1 MDNSF
6 YCFIQY
12 FYEPIFACNDEHNLL
27 KPLYPYENSN
37 LKVYELYRNAEVFLN
52 TSQVFPYKSYF
63 YVSYHYINDIDDIDD
78 FESKYGIGCSFE
90 IYNISD
96 FLDDIIIQIN
106 NYCSATQFHYY
117 VFITSNTSNT
127 TNYFNDKNP
136 IELFY
141 EKDKNKSLK
150 YYEFTTEEDTLEIY
164 DTFEKGLMNI
174 TIVGIGIKGYKSIA
188 IDKKENNYVGN
199 KKSYTTYIIIG
210 CIGGAIVSTIIICIV
225 VKQIKKRIENN
236 FEQKQKILVNQ
247 VEEKAKKN
255 QIGSADFAGID
266 EEKDD

>member
-1 MDNSF
+1 
-6 YCFIQY
+6 
-12 FYEPIFACNDEHNLL
+12 
-27 KPLYPYENSN
+27 
-37 LKVYELYRNAEVFLN
+37 
-52 TSQVFPYKSYF
+52 
-63 YVSYHYINDIDDIDD
+63 
-78 FESKYGIGCSFE
+78 
-90 IYNISD
+90 
-96 FLDDIIIQIN
+96 
-106 NYCSATQFHYY
+106 
-117 VFITSNTSNT
+117 
-127 TNYFNDKNP
+127 
-136 IELFY
+136 
-141 EKDKNKSLK
+141 
-150 YYEFTTEEDTLEIY
+150 
-164 DTFEKGLMNI
+164 MNI